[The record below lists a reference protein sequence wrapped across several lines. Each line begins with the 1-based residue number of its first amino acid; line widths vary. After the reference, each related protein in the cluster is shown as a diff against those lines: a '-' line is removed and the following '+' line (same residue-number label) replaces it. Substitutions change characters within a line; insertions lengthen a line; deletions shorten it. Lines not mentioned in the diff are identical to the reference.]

1 MLIRVYKDAPN
12 KEVMAY
18 LEVGVYVLR
27 ATSSPWRDIC
37 SGIPFTNRDGQDPL
51 STYTLLI
58 EMSFTSW
65 CKRSE

>member
-1 MLIRVYKDAPN
+1 
-12 KEVMAY
+12 MAY

-51 STYTLLI
+51 SAYTLPI
-58 EMSFTSW
+58 EKPFTS
-65 CKRSE
+65 